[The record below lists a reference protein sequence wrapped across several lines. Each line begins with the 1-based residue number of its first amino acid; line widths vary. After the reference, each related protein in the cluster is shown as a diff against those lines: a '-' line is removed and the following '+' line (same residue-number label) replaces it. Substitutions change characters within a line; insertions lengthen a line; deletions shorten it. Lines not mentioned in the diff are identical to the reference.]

1 MRSTI
6 RYIILTSMLSIITSC
21 ALTHHEKQAR
31 FEAKLDAKIGTM
43 TQDIIKEHGQPTK
56 YSNTSPLDDNAMG
69 SFMIYDFTNQGDDC
83 ILVYKYSKKT
93 LKILDWHYTGNCM
106 EKE

>member
-1 MRSTI
+1 MHNIAKYT
-6 RYIILTSMLSIITSC
+6 ILTSLLMMTSC
-21 ALTHHEKQAR
+21 ALSKQEKRAQ

-43 TQDIIKEHGQPTK
+43 TQDIIKEHGHPTK

-69 SFMIYDFTNQGDDC
+69 SFMIYDYTNQGDDC

-93 LKILDWHYTGNCM
+93 LKILDWHYTGSCM
-106 EKE
+106 DKE